1 MVPRKGTGGERCRET
16 GYKGRIGFYEVLQVT
31 DDLKEMILMGSSTL
45 DIRRKAIEDGMLTLR
60 ASGLHKIAAGQTS
73 IEEVLKETVR

>member
-1 MVPRKGTGGERCRET
+1 
-16 GYKGRIGFYEVLQVT
+16 
-31 DDLKEMILMGSSTL
+31 MGSSTL

>member
-1 MVPRKGTGGERCRET
+1 VVPRKGTGCERCRET
-16 GYKGRIGFYEVLQVT
+16 GYKGRIGLYEVLQVT